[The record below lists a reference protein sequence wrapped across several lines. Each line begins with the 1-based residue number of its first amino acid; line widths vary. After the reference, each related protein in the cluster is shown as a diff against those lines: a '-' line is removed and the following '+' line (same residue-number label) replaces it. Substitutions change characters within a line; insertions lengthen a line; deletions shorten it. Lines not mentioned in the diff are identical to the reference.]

1 MGMNRAEKAL
11 QKNGMVCYDLLSYA
25 SDISNIHIHISIS

>member
-25 SDISNIHIHISIS
+25 SDISH